1 MLLSLVLPLIR
12 AQGQSDIEL
21 AAPPRLPPEE
31 KPEKSDP
38 AEFIRYE
45 CGKTEIN
52 IFIPKWTVGG
62 ARSSPDLVTLSS
74 GNEWCRA
81 NHYNKT
87 HFQIELDLINAKR
100 TCGTQE
106 HGF

>member
-1 MLLSLVLPLIR
+1 MFFAFLLPIIR

-21 AAPPRLPPEE
+21 AAPPPETE

-62 ARSSPDLVTLSS
+62 AKSSPDLGKVFRWLKS
-74 GNEWCRA
+74 GPLVSEVSIDFHTA
-81 NHYNKT
+81 IHIVAT
-87 HFQIELDLINAKR
+87 
-100 TCGTQE
+100 
-106 HGF
+106 

>member
-1 MLLSLVLPLIR
+1 MFFALLLPIIR

-21 AAPPRLPPEE
+21 AAPPPETE

-62 ARSSPDLVTLSS
+62 AKSSPDLGKVFRLFQFGPLFCLGIFHREFHIVISIVATYSS
-74 GNEWCRA
+74 NYSRNSE
-81 NHYNKT
+81 
-87 HFQIELDLINAKR
+87 
-100 TCGTQE
+100 
-106 HGF
+106 

>member
-1 MLLSLVLPLIR
+1 MKKRFKMFFTFLLPLVW

-21 AAPPRLPPEE
+21 AAPPPPTEE
-31 KPEKSDP
+31 KQEKSDP

-62 ARSSPDLVTLSS
+62 AKSSPDLGKVQ
-74 GNEWCRA
+74 N
-81 NHYNKT
+81 
-87 HFQIELDLINAKR
+87 
-100 TCGTQE
+100 
-106 HGF
+106 